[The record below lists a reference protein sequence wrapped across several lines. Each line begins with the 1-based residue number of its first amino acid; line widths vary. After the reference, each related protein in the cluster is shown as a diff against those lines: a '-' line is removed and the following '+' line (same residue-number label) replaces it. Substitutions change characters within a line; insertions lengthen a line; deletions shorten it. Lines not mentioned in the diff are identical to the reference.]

1 MYYKILLEDKSFFIV
16 ESSFNLHVFA
26 STTVD
31 YDYFCQIDMYVA
43 DKNDKVKVD
52 GKLYKFEVLETNNIN
67 NQPLY
72 TRLKK
77 AIDINYEDSL
87 LTPDGSKNKIL
98 DLHTGYGQMYKITY
112 NNNLEPNIVSYNHV
126 LHLIDEDDI
135 EKDIVLETYLNFK
148 NKDNYYMLNKNG
160 EKIKFSIEKQEE
172 SEYYGFLL
180 ETPLYQMG
188 NDILFHNS
196 GKSVLQA
203 GIVAHVNKFYNDF
216 QMVAVDLKQV
226 EWSNAVGTLG
236 FKAVAVDVAT
246 ASAFS
251 VQFKDIMKARFKMM
265 REHKVNNIFK
275 LPKDLQVD
283 YYEFQG
289 QKVQF
294 DEIYEV
300 WQDIDWSKIRDR
312 DKSNYEDNYPSGRM
326 PCIMTIEDIY
336 AKYDTLRNPSVQPR
350 RNYNPYFNKS
360 DIKKTT
366 GTYHPKA
373 LIMMVDEAKE
383 LMTDS
388 NYALVE
394 PMKDAFGSI
403 LRLGRAAAV
412 HLVIAAQLLTNDVVN
427 RDMMNNIQLK
437 TVLGVI
443 SPDVSTHMF
452 DKDISNRS
460 KPRVKG
466 RGQVQ
471 SVGSEVIEYQSF
483 YTKEVD
489 LWRFDPD
496 NYASI
501 ESKIYNEQLERD
513 GKKPDLSGFI
523 LDTTGPDKDE
533 SSIDEAPD
541 SSDDIKE
548 EVNEEDFD
556 WDDAFLDEELSD
568 TFVSSEENIKIP
580 ELPQV
585 KEVPKV
591 NETSKVK
598 TVKLKF

>member
-1 MYYKILLEDKSFFIV
+1 
-16 ESSFNLHVFA
+16 
-26 STTVD
+26 
-31 YDYFCQIDMYVA
+31 
-43 DKNDKVKVD
+43 
-52 GKLYKFEVLETNNIN
+52 
-67 NQPLY
+67 
-72 TRLKK
+72 
-77 AIDINYEDSL
+77 
-87 LTPDGSKNKIL
+87 
-98 DLHTGYGQMYKITY
+98 MYKITY
-112 NNNLEPNIVSYNHV
+112 ENGSSNTVSYNHI
-126 LHLIDEDDI
+126 LHLVDENDI
-135 EKDIVLETYLNFK
+135 EKDIILETYLDYK
-148 NKDNYYMLNKNG
+148 NKDKYYMLDTKGNKVKFTV
-160 EKIKFSIEKQEE
+160 EKEKEDN
-172 SEYYGFLL
+172 YYGFLL
-180 ETPLYQMG
+180 EEPLYQTG
-188 NDILFHNS
+188 TDILFHNS

-275 LPKDLQVD
+275 LPKNLQVD

-312 DKSNYEDNYPSGRM
+312 DKSNYEDNYPSGRL

-336 AKYDTLRNPSVQPR
+336 NKYDTLRNPSVQPR

-412 HLVIAAQLLTNDVVN
+412 HLVIAAQLLTGDVVN

-452 DKDISNRS
+452 YKDISNRS
-460 KPRVKG
+460 KPKIRG
-466 RGQVQ
+466 RGQYQ
-471 SVGSEVIEYQSF
+471 ASGSEVVEYQSF
-483 YTKEVD
+483 YTKEID

-501 ESKIYNEQLERD
+501 ESKIYNKQLERD
-513 GKKPDLSGFI
+513 GEEPDLSGFI

-533 SSIDEAPD
+533 SSVEEAPI
-541 SSDDIKE
+541 SSDDDIKD

-556 WDDAFLDEELSD
+556 RDNTFLDEEISD
-568 TFVSSEENIKIP
+568 SLPLNDTQIISTFEEIP
-580 ELPQV
+580 EEHV
-585 KEVPKV
+585 VD
-591 NETSKVK
+591 SKSK
-598 TVKLKF
+598 TKTIKLKL

>member
-1 MYYKILLEDKSFFIV
+1 MHYKIFLEDKSFFIV
-16 ESSFNLHVFA
+16 DESFNL
-26 STTVD
+26 SL
-31 YDYFCQIDMYVA
+31 YDDSSGDISKSSCEISKYQ
-43 DKNDKVKVD
+43 NDCRKVKVD
-52 GKLYKFEVLETNNIN
+52 GKLYSFAVSKFNRTDE
-67 NQPLY
+67 PLN

-77 AIDINYEDSL
+77 AIDIDYEDSL
-87 LTPDGSKNKIL
+87 LKPDGGKNKIL
-98 DLHTGYGQMYKITY
+98 DLHRGFGQMYKITY
-112 NNNLEPNIVSYNHV
+112 ENGSSNTVSYNHI
-126 LHLIDEDDI
+126 LHLVDENNN
-135 EKDIVLETYLNFK
+135 EKDIILETYLDYK
-148 NKDNYYMLNKNG
+148 NKDKYYMLDTKGN
-160 EKIKFSIEKQEE
+160 KIKFTVEKEKE
-172 SEYYGFLL
+172 DNYYGFLL
-180 ETPLYQMG
+180 EEPLYQTG
-188 NDILFHNS
+188 TNVLFHNS

-275 LPKDLQVD
+275 LPKNLQVD

-460 KPRVKG
+460 KPRIKG

-483 YTKEVD
+483 YTKEID

-523 LDTTGPDKDE
+523 LDTTGPDAT
-533 SSIDEAPD
+533 DEAPND
-541 SSDDIKE
+541 DIPISSD
-548 EVNEEDFD
+548 EVNKSNEEDDFD

-591 NETSKVK
+591 NEASKVK
-598 TVKLKF
+598 IVKLKF